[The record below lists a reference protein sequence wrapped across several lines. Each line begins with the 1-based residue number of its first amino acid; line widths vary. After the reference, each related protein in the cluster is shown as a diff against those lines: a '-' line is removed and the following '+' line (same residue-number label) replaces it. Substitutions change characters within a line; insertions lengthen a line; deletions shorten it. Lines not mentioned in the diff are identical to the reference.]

1 MKKLFTFVA
10 MAVLAIGTVMANW
23 QPSDMDATRLDKEG
37 ANGQVQM
44 KTLRTDDGKIILSW
58 LRPERIDGVFAYQL
72 HLQVFDANGN
82 AMFGDEGIIVSDKPT
97 RSWTTDYAL
106 ALAPNGDILLAYF
119 DVRNDP
125 EMQENNEVYLYRYT
139 QQGEPVWDVDG
150 IRFPSVLMHENAF
163 LVEDQAPIICVS
175 GNNIYAAVSHNEY
188 YMEKADENN
197 WSPSPWFPNQ
207 QMPDSVQVNG
217 GAWQVVL
224 LNDDG
229 TMACEAPMMVDSK
242 MVVLQ
247 PAADGKIYC
256 VYDNKELTLDAQL
269 IDESLTN
276 MWPEVIN
283 IEQRPLSSGMYM
295 PTPLAQVDGDGGLFL
310 SYRALNDWNG
320 YQVLNHLNA
329 NGEFIDEA
337 ASCNA
342 RIDGDAG
349 VAAMAIRDNKACVA
363 WEFDEGSAYFMD
375 VNVMDDAGDYMWPDE
390 NIFGV
395 ALDETEDWG
404 FTPVKVIPQDD
415 GWVILYGKSTSWNG
429 ADFMVVKVNDMGAV
443 VWSKQICE
451 PGFKSS
457 GFSVTYDEKYA
468 YIFYTQEEEYDAN
481 WDVIPG
487 SGGMFVMCV
496 KISDKTTAISEVDND
511 ASIVKTEIFTID
523 GKSVNQM
530 ENGVYIVRT
539 TDSNGNVKT
548 SKVLR

>member
-10 MAVLAIGTVMANW
+10 MAVLAFGTMMADW
-23 QPSDMDATRLDKEG
+23 QASDVDATRLDKAG
-37 ANGQVQM
+37 ASGQVQM

-58 LRPERIDGVFAYQL
+58 LRPEITDGVFAYQL
-72 HLQVFDANGN
+72 HLQVFDAKGN
-82 AMFGDEGIIVSDKPT
+82 PQFGDEGITVSDKPT
-97 RSWTTDYAL
+97 RSWTTDYSL
-106 ALAPNGDILLAYF
+106 ALAPNGDILLAFY

-125 EMQENNEVYLYRYT
+125 DMQENNEVYLYRYT
-139 QQGEPVWDVDG
+139 QQGQPVWDVDG
-150 IRFPSVLMHENAF
+150 ILFPAQLMHETAF
-163 LVEDQAPIICVS
+163 LVEDQAPAICVS

-188 YMEKADENN
+188 YMEEANEDN

-217 GAWQVVL
+217 GGWQIVL

-229 TMACEAPMMVDSK
+229 TMACEAPMIVDSK
-242 MVVLQ
+242 ILVMQ
-247 PAADGKIYC
+247 PATDGKIYC

-269 IDESLTN
+269 IDESFTN
-276 MWPEVIN
+276 MWDEVLT

-310 SYRALNDWNG
+310 SYRALLSWSG

-329 NGEFIDEA
+329 DGEFMEEA
-337 ASCNA
+337 VSCNA

-349 VAAMAIRDNKACVA
+349 SAAMAVKDGMACVA
-363 WEFDEGSAYFMD
+363 WEFEDGDFFMD
-375 VNVMDDAGDYMWPDE
+375 VNTMTAAGDYVWPDE

-395 ALDETEDWG
+395 VLDETPDWG
-404 FTPVKVIPQDD
+404 FTPVKVIPQSD
-415 GWVILYGKSTSWNG
+415 GWVILYGKSTSWSG

-451 PGFKSS
+451 PGFESS
-457 GFSVTYDEKYA
+457 GFSVAYDEKYA
-468 YIFYTQEEEYDAN
+468 YIFYTQEEEYDSN

-496 KISDKTTAISEVDND
+496 AIGDKTTAINEVETSDV
-511 ASIVKTEIFTID
+511 VKTEIFTVD
-523 GKSVNQM
+523 GKRVNQM
-530 ENGVYIVRT
+530 DNGIYIVRT
-539 TDSNGNVKT
+539 TDSNGNVKST
-548 SKVLR
+548 KVLK